1 MKYEFH
7 VGDYV
12 ETKDG
17 TIGYIT
23 ETGVSYIPYFKW
35 TSGGIERF
43 QELAQTAEE
52 VVRILSKLYNR
63 VGQYDFTHP
72 DELEKIQRLHRTQ
85 TRITFRNEDEVFVD
99 LGFMRDKINELVDA
113 VNELRK
119 EKQK

>member
-23 ETGVSYIPYFKW
+23 ETGVNYTLYFKW
-35 TSGGIERF
+35 TSGGIEHF
-43 QELAQTAEE
+43 QELGQSVEE
-52 VVRILSKLYNR
+52 ITRILSTLYNR
-63 VGQYDFTHP
+63 VGQHDFTHP
-72 DELEKIQRLHRTQ
+72 EELEKIQRLHETQ
-85 TRITFRNEDEVFVD
+85 PRITFRNEDGVFVD
-99 LGFMRDKINELVDA
+99 LGFMRNKINELIDA

-119 EKQK
+119 GRS

>member
-1 MKYEFH
+1 MKYAFH
-7 VGDYV
+7 VGDYI

-23 ETGVSYIPYFKW
+23 ETGVNCTMYFKW
-35 TSGGIERF
+35 TSGGIEHF
-43 QELAQTAEE
+43 QELGRSVEE
-52 VVRILSKLYNR
+52 ITRILSKLYNR

-72 DELEKIQRLHRTQ
+72 EDLGKIQRLHETQ
-85 TRITFRNEDEVFVD
+85 PHMTFRNEEGVLVD

-119 EKQK
+119 GRT